1 MSPDEMIRLTAL
13 QMAEGLR
20 NKTFSSVELTQAHFD
35 RIHQV
40 DGTAEAGVHAY
51 LHLNETEA
59 LAVAAEVDAM
69 RAAGGA
75 EAEQL
80 HPYAGVPIAIKDNIV
95 TVGQP
100 TTAASKILED
110 WMSPYD
116 ATVIRTIREAR
127 LPILGKTNMDEFA
140 MGSTT
145 EYSAFGVTR
154 NPWDLNRVPGGSGGG
169 PAAAVAA
176 FMAPW
181 ALGSDTG
188 GSIRE
193 PAAFTGTV
201 GTKPTYGS
209 VSRYGLIAMAS
220 SLDQIGPHA
229 RTTADA
235 AALHELVAGHDPKDA
250 TSLQT
255 SWDGLLDAARSQSSL
270 AGVRIGVLDELDG
283 PGFSRETY
291 RQFETVLDM
300 LRDAGATVT
309 TVSCPHM
316 RYALPAYYLIV
327 PSEVSS
333 NLARFDGLRYGN
345 RVVPHENATAGEVM
359 AASREAGF
367 GTEVKRRIIL
377 GTYALSAGHV
387 SAYYRSAQ
395 RVRTLVQ
402 QDLAKAFEQ
411 VDVMIGPSTPT
422 VAVRL
427 GEQLDDP
434 VTMYVDD
441 VVTTPANLAG
451 IPAMSIPGGTA
462 EHGMPMGI
470 HIQGPAHADDV
481 VYRVAGGIERL
492 IEHATGVPFYD
503 RAPELTAAV
512 MLEGDRA

>member
-13 QMAEGLR
+13 QMAEALR
-20 NKTFSSVELTQAHFD
+20 KRTISSVELTQAHFD
-35 RIHQV
+35 QIARV

-51 LHLNETEA
+51 LHVNEAEA
-59 LAVAAEVDAM
+59 LAVAAEVDAI
-69 RAAGGA
+69 RAAGDA
-75 EAEQL
+75 EAAQL

-100 TTAASKILED
+100 TTAASKMLEG

-116 ATVIRTIREAR
+116 ATVMTTIRDAK

-140 MGSTT
+140 MGGTT
-145 EYSAFGVTR
+145 EYSAYGVTR

-169 PAAAVAA
+169 SAAAVAA

-201 GTKPTYGS
+201 GSKPTYGS

-229 RTTADA
+229 RTAADA
-235 AALHELVAGHDPKDA
+235 AALHELIAGHDPKDA

-255 SWDGLLDAARSQSSL
+255 PWDGLVDAARNTSL
-270 AGVRIGVLDELDG
+270 EGVRIGVLDELDG
-283 PGFSRETY
+283 PGFSDQTY
-291 RQFETVLDM
+291 QQFETILDM
-300 LRDAGATVT
+300 VREAGATVT
-309 TVSCPHM
+309 TVHCPHM
-316 RYALPAYYLIV
+316 RYALHAYYLIV
-327 PSEVSS
+327 PSEASS
-333 NLARFDGLRYGN
+333 NLARFDGLRYGK
-345 RVVPHENATAGEVM
+345 RVVPHEGATAAEVM

-367 GTEVKRRIIL
+367 GDEAKRRIIL
-377 GTYALSAGHV
+377 GTYALSSGYV
-387 SAYYRSAQ
+387 SEYYRAAQ

-402 QDLAKAFEQ
+402 QDLAKAFDE

-427 GEQLDDP
+427 GEQLNDP

-451 IPAMSIPGGTA
+451 IPAISIPGGTA
-462 EHGMPMGI
+462 EYGMPMGI

-492 IEHATGVPFYD
+492 IEEATGVPFYQ

-512 MLEGDRA
+512 TQQGEPA

>member
-1 MSPDEMIRLTAL
+1 MNHHEMIRLTAL
-13 QMAEGLR
+13 QMAEELR
-20 NKTFSSVELTQAHFD
+20 KKTFSSVELTRAHFD
-35 RIHQV
+35 RIAEI
-40 DGTAEAGVHAY
+40 DGTAEAGIHAY
-51 LHLNETEA
+51 LHLNEEEA
-59 LAVAAEVDAM
+59 MAVAAEVDAI

-100 TTAASKILED
+100 TTAASKMLEG

-116 ATVIRTIREAR
+116 ATVIRTIREAK
-127 LPILGKTNMDEFA
+127 LPILGKNNMDEFA

-154 NPWDLNRVPGGSGGG
+154 NPWDLNRAPGGSGGG
-169 PAAAVAA
+169 SAAAVAA

-220 SLDQIGPHA
+220 SFDQIGPHA

-235 AALHELVAGHDPKDA
+235 AALHQLIAGHDPKDA
-250 TSLQT
+250 TSLHT
-255 SWDGLLDAARSQSSL
+255 SWDGLLDAAQNHDLR
-270 AGVRIGVLDELDG
+270 GMRIGVLDELQG
-283 PGFSRETY
+283 PGFTDEID

-300 LRDAGATVT
+300 LRDAGAIVSTVE
-309 TVSCPHM
+309 CPNIK
-316 RYALPAYYLIV
+316 YALPAYYLVV
-327 PSEVSS
+327 PSEASS

-345 RVVPHENATAGEVM
+345 QVVPHEGATAAEVM

-367 GTEVKRRIIL
+367 GDEVKRRIIL
-377 GTYALSAGHV
+377 GTYALSAGYV
-387 SAYYRSAQ
+387 DAYYSSAQ

-402 QDLAKAFEQ
+402 QDLNKAFEK
-411 VDVMIGPSTPT
+411 VDVMIGPTTPT
-422 VAVRL
+422 VAVPM
-427 GEQLDDP
+427 GEQVSDP
-434 VTMYVDD
+434 VSMYLDD

-451 IPAMSIPGGTA
+451 IPAVSIPGGTA
-462 EHGMPMGI
+462 DHGMPMGI
-470 HIQGPAHADDV
+470 HIQGPAKADEV
-481 VYRVAGGIERL
+481 IYRVAAGLERL
-492 IEHATGVPFYD
+492 IEEATGVPFYD
-503 RAPELTAAV
+503 RAPDLTAAV
-512 MLEGDRA
+512 TLEGERL